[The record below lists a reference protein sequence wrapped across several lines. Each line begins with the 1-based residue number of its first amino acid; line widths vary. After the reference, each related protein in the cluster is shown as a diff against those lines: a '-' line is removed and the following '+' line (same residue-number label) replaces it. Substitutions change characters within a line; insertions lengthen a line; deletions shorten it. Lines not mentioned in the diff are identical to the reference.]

1 MTNATMPKISS
12 PRCGR
17 TGYSTQEGRC
27 VPSSALP
34 SANTADVRITVPPAG
49 CSGTA
54 GPSAEDER
62 EGQTEDGQRLGEG
75 EAEERERLEHAAGL
89 GLAGDAVDVRR
100 EDQSD
105 TDTRAD
111 RRQAVPQDR

>member
-17 TGYSTQEGRC
+17 TGYSTQAGSFP
-27 VPSSALP
+27 PSSVLS
-34 SANTADVRITVPPAG
+34 SANSAADVRITVPPAT
-49 CSGTA
+49 CSGAA

-62 EGQTEDGQRLGEG
+62 ERDTEDRERLGEG
-75 EAEERERLEHAAGL
+75 EAQERQRLQHAAGL

-100 EDQSD
+100 EDQAD
-105 TDTRAD
+105 TDT
-111 RRQAVPQDR
+111 